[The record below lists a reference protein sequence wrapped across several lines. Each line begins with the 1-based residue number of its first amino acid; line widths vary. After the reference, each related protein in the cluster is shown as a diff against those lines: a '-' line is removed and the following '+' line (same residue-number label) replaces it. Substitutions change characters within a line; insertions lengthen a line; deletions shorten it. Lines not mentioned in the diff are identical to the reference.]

1 MKQDFLDAVSSLVG
15 RLMEDSIH
23 TSAPSKVGKVE
34 NNHTAKLTPNLKVTT
49 DDGREVPYP
58 EISGTIILMP
68 CGAGGT
74 VGFAFPVKSDDGCL
88 ALFNEG
94 GSGTDLKWDLSNAA
108 LLPGLYQSPGEQVK
122 KAGSEEAA
130 IMFAPSSTIT
140 VTKDK
145 IEIKKDDTKITV
157 TSDSIKM
164 EKGSTTVTAS
174 SSSVDVTSPSLNI
187 KGNTKVNAYEPVY
200 TPEDGRAL
208 YEQMQTVS
216 DYIISRRMDVT
227 ITMLDDLLGG
237 QAKDDTNF
245 CGGTGA
251 MLSFAPDG
259 SAYPC
264 IRYAPISIGEEKAQK
279 VRFGSVY
286 DGLYATDAQR
296 QAKEE
301 LDAITRTSQSPQEC
315 LECPVSAGCGWCSGL
330 NYELFGTANKRST
343 AICWAHK
350 ARVLA
355 SCYYHDRRYLEI
367 GDCLPIEVRLPAE
380 DGLKI
385 LPAEKWAEL
394 MHIETAALMKFA
406 DEIGI
411 S

>member
-145 IEIKKDDTKITV
+145 IEIKKAVEVAFGKKV
-157 TSDSIKM
+157 AS
-164 EKGSTTVTAS
+164 VRTA
-174 SSSVDVTSPSLNI
+174 N
-187 KGNTKVNAYEPVY
+187 
-200 TPEDGRAL
+200 
-208 YEQMQTVS
+208 
-216 DYIISRRMDVT
+216 
-227 ITMLDDLLGG
+227 
-237 QAKDDTNF
+237 
-245 CGGTGA
+245 
-251 MLSFAPDG
+251 
-259 SAYPC
+259 
-264 IRYAPISIGEEKAQK
+264 
-279 VRFGSVY
+279 Y
-286 DGLYATDAQR
+286 DGKLKRQRRSDAGR
-296 QAKEE
+296 TAHWKKAYVKLANGET
-301 LDAITRTSQSPQEC
+301 LD
-315 LECPVSAGCGWCSGL
+315 LV
-330 NYELFGTANKRST
+330 
-343 AICWAHK
+343 
-350 ARVLA
+350 
-355 SCYYHDRRYLEI
+355 
-367 GDCLPIEVRLPAE
+367 
-380 DGLKI
+380 
-385 LPAEKWAEL
+385 
-394 MHIETAALMKFA
+394 
-406 DEIGI
+406 
-411 S
+411 

>member
-145 IEIKKDDTKITV
+145 IEIKKAVEVAFGKKV
-157 TSDSIKM
+157 AS
-164 EKGSTTVTAS
+164 VRTA
-174 SSSVDVTSPSLNI
+174 N
-187 KGNTKVNAYEPVY
+187 
-200 TPEDGRAL
+200 
-208 YEQMQTVS
+208 
-216 DYIISRRMDVT
+216 
-227 ITMLDDLLGG
+227 
-237 QAKDDTNF
+237 
-245 CGGTGA
+245 
-251 MLSFAPDG
+251 
-259 SAYPC
+259 
-264 IRYAPISIGEEKAQK
+264 
-279 VRFGSVY
+279 Y
-286 DGLYATDAQR
+286 DGKLKRQRRSDAGR
-296 QAKEE
+296 TAHWKKAYVKLANGET
-301 LDAITRTSQSPQEC
+301 LD
-315 LECPVSAGCGWCSGL
+315 
-330 NYELFGTANKRST
+330 
-343 AICWAHK
+343 
-350 ARVLA
+350 RV
-355 SCYYHDRRYLEI
+355 
-367 GDCLPIEVRLPAE
+367 
-380 DGLKI
+380 
-385 LPAEKWAEL
+385 
-394 MHIETAALMKFA
+394 
-406 DEIGI
+406 
-411 S
+411 

>member
-1 MKQDFLDAVSSLVG
+1 MTIDQIIKVDIAISEAMAIDGGYDTILIIGPLPKTPGGHMTPDVAGYTGTQDLKSAGFSTDDPVYIAASSLVG

-174 SSSVDVTSPSLNI
+174 TSSVDVVSPSLSI
-187 KGNTKVNAYEPVY
+187 KGNTKVN
-200 TPEDGRAL
+200 GN
-208 YEQMQTVS
+208 
-216 DYIISRRMDVT
+216 ISVTGNVT
-227 ITMLDDLLGG
+227 ISGTLTLGG
-237 QAKDDTNF
+237 IVMNTHTHAGVHGQT
-245 CGGTGA
+245 GG
-251 MLSFAPDG
+251 
-259 SAYPC
+259 
-264 IRYAPISIGEEKAQK
+264 
-279 VRFGSVY
+279 
-286 DGLYATDAQR
+286 
-296 QAKEE
+296 
-301 LDAITRTSQSPQEC
+301 
-315 LECPVSAGCGWCSGL
+315 PV
-330 NYELFGTANKRST
+330 
-343 AICWAHK
+343 
-350 ARVLA
+350 
-355 SCYYHDRRYLEI
+355 
-367 GDCLPIEVRLPAE
+367 
-380 DGLKI
+380 
-385 LPAEKWAEL
+385 
-394 MHIETAALMKFA
+394 
-406 DEIGI
+406 
-411 S
+411 

>member
-58 EISGTIILMP
+58 EISGAIILMP

-164 EKGSTTVTAS
+164 EKGSTTVTAA
-174 SSSVDVTSPSLNI
+174 SSSVDVTSPNLNI
-187 KGNTKVNAYEPVY
+187 KGNTKVN
-200 TPEDGRAL
+200 GN
-208 YEQMQTVS
+208 
-216 DYIISRRMDVT
+216 ISVTGNVT
-227 ITMLDDLLGG
+227 ISGTLTLGG
-237 QAKDDTNF
+237 IVMNTHTHVGVHGPT
-245 CGGTGA
+245 GG
-251 MLSFAPDG
+251 
-259 SAYPC
+259 
-264 IRYAPISIGEEKAQK
+264 
-279 VRFGSVY
+279 
-286 DGLYATDAQR
+286 
-296 QAKEE
+296 
-301 LDAITRTSQSPQEC
+301 
-315 LECPVSAGCGWCSGL
+315 PV
-330 NYELFGTANKRST
+330 
-343 AICWAHK
+343 
-350 ARVLA
+350 
-355 SCYYHDRRYLEI
+355 
-367 GDCLPIEVRLPAE
+367 
-380 DGLKI
+380 
-385 LPAEKWAEL
+385 
-394 MHIETAALMKFA
+394 
-406 DEIGI
+406 
-411 S
+411 

>member
-1 MKQDFLDAVSSLVG
+1 MKQDFLDAVSSLVW

-145 IEIKKDDTKITV
+145 IEIKKDNTKITV

-174 SSSVDVTSPSLNI
+174 SSSVDVTSPNLNI
-187 KGNTKVNAYEPVY
+187 KGNTKVN
-200 TPEDGRAL
+200 GN
-208 YEQMQTVS
+208 
-216 DYIISRRMDVT
+216 ISVTGNVT
-227 ITMLDDLLGG
+227 ISGTLTLGG
-237 QAKDDTNF
+237 IVMNTHTHVGVHGPT
-245 CGGTGA
+245 GG
-251 MLSFAPDG
+251 P
-259 SAYPC
+259 
-264 IRYAPISIGEEKAQK
+264 E
-279 VRFGSVY
+279 
-286 DGLYATDAQR
+286 
-296 QAKEE
+296 
-301 LDAITRTSQSPQEC
+301 
-315 LECPVSAGCGWCSGL
+315 
-330 NYELFGTANKRST
+330 
-343 AICWAHK
+343 
-350 ARVLA
+350 
-355 SCYYHDRRYLEI
+355 
-367 GDCLPIEVRLPAE
+367 
-380 DGLKI
+380 
-385 LPAEKWAEL
+385 
-394 MHIETAALMKFA
+394 
-406 DEIGI
+406 
-411 S
+411 

>member
-174 SSSVDVTSPSLNI
+174 MWGDRI
-187 KGNTKVNAYEPVY
+187 FEKCGIGRDERG
-200 TPEDGRAL
+200 DGGK
-208 YEQMQTVS
+208 T
-216 DYIISRRMDVT
+216 
-227 ITMLDDLLGG
+227 
-237 QAKDDTNF
+237 
-245 CGGTGA
+245 
-251 MLSFAPDG
+251 
-259 SAYPC
+259 
-264 IRYAPISIGEEKAQK
+264 
-279 VRFGSVY
+279 
-286 DGLYATDAQR
+286 
-296 QAKEE
+296 
-301 LDAITRTSQSPQEC
+301 
-315 LECPVSAGCGWCSGL
+315 
-330 NYELFGTANKRST
+330 
-343 AICWAHK
+343 
-350 ARVLA
+350 
-355 SCYYHDRRYLEI
+355 LEI
-367 GDCLPIEVRLPAE
+367 RGKRRLPAR
-380 DGLKI
+380 DGG
-385 LPAEKWAEL
+385 ANYQQ
-394 MHIETAALMKFA
+394 
-406 DEIGI
+406 

>member
-1 MKQDFLDAVSSLVG
+1 
-15 RLMEDSIH
+15 MEDSIH

-174 SSSVDVTSPSLNI
+174 TSSVDVVSPSLSI
-187 KGNTKVNAYEPVY
+187 KGNTKVN
-200 TPEDGRAL
+200 GN
-208 YEQMQTVS
+208 
-216 DYIISRRMDVT
+216 ISVTGNVT
-227 ITMLDDLLGG
+227 ISGTLTLGG
-237 QAKDDTNF
+237 IVMNTHTHAGVHGQT
-245 CGGTGA
+245 GG
-251 MLSFAPDG
+251 
-259 SAYPC
+259 
-264 IRYAPISIGEEKAQK
+264 
-279 VRFGSVY
+279 
-286 DGLYATDAQR
+286 
-296 QAKEE
+296 
-301 LDAITRTSQSPQEC
+301 
-315 LECPVSAGCGWCSGL
+315 PV
-330 NYELFGTANKRST
+330 
-343 AICWAHK
+343 
-350 ARVLA
+350 
-355 SCYYHDRRYLEI
+355 
-367 GDCLPIEVRLPAE
+367 
-380 DGLKI
+380 
-385 LPAEKWAEL
+385 
-394 MHIETAALMKFA
+394 
-406 DEIGI
+406 
-411 S
+411 